1 MTLAVRFPETTP
13 SGELRAS
20 LGGVE
25 VTGTSVSALAT
36 AFAVD
41 RYATAVDMGRC
52 SAALAAQDTVLLTH
66 CHSDHVAGLVAWLS
80 AHTRRHRERP
90 TRVVVPAA
98 RRQPLLEALAVWP
111 DLEGVRR
118 RVDLDRALTA
128 ALPGDTVDLGDGGR
142 ARAFAVHHSTPSLG
156 WTILEAGRPRPVVV
170 FTGDGTVEPF
180 HADPSLLD
188 AEAAVVDCSFIEPG
202 TRVAA
207 RLGGHGHLQDWVELL
222 GVLPCDTLVLAHLQP
237 EVTAQDVLARLDEAS
252 ATDGPV
258 IVPWVTAG
266 DTGPDAG
273 VGAGH
278 RRT

>member
-1 MTLAVRFPETTP
+1 MTVAVRFPEITH
-13 SGELRAS
+13 SGELRAR
-20 LGGVE
+20 LGGVD

-41 RYATAVDMGRC
+41 RYATAIDMGRC

-98 RRQPLLEALAVWP
+98 RRQALLEALAVWP
-111 DLEGVRR
+111 DLDGVRR
-118 RVDLDRALTA
+118 RVDLDQALTA
-128 ALPGDTVDLGDGGR
+128 AQPGDTVELGGDSR

-156 WTILEAGRPRPVVV
+156 WTILEAGRPRPVLV

-180 HADPSLLD
+180 RADPSLLD

-207 RLGGHGHLQDWVELL
+207 RLGGHGHLQDWIELL

-237 EVTAQDVLARLDEAS
+237 EVTAQVMLACLDKAS
-252 ATDGPV
+252 PPDGPV
-258 IVPWVTAG
+258 IVPWVAAG
-266 DTGPDAG
+266 GASPDAG
-273 VGAGH
+273 VGDRH
-278 RRT
+278 RRK